1 MAGLLTVFTACS
13 NDDAASAVG
22 LDGVPVT
29 LSYQTLQ
36 ADTRAAA
43 GLTLNDDHI
52 ENGKAVTVRI
62 SRHGA
67 DAYSNYTYTAGASG
81 ALSLPSPA
89 PYYPLDNT
97 HIDILAYF
105 PSNAGTSFTVQTDQT
120 DNDAYLDS
128 DLMWATKLSDVA
140 KTTTPHTLQFA
151 HKMAKIVVN
160 VTAGTQ
166 ISQINSVTLKQVMPT
181 VNFDQGTGAVTLDG
195 TASTTDVMMVKE
207 NTSTTVSGAAVIPA
221 QEISGALL
229 EIGVTKSDATTGTAT
244 YTVDSKT
251 FSANGVYTL
260 NITVSWP
267 EVGATTAITGWSESG
282 TVNIHSSGGSP
293 FMSFTINGWTFK
305 MIYVEGTDDDVSMNW
320 DDQTSGASYVRHP
333 IKVSGISSYYIGQ
346 TEVTNGLWYAVMGS
360 KPPVWSSSGTN
371 NGQPSNADKRP
382 VAYVSWEQICSANT
396 GFIDKLNAAATAAG
410 VLPTGW
416 EFVLPSEVQWQFAAI
431 GGLYSNGYTYSGSST
446 WGDSAWEGNNSGSTT
461 HDVATKPANELGI
474 YDMSGNVWEWCRDQY
489 ATVVDNQVLAKDYV
503 GTSGSSRVIR
513 GGSWFDTSANAAYLD
528 PSFRYPYAATDRDCN
543 VGFRVALQ
551 FNP

>member
-1 MAGLLTVFTACS
+1 MAGLLTVFAACS
-13 NDDAASAVG
+13 NDDTTSFVG
-22 LDGVPVT
+22 QDGVPVT

-43 GLTLNDDHI
+43 GLTLNDGNI
-52 ENGKAVTVRI
+52 ESGKAVTVRI

-67 DAYSNYTYTAGASG
+67 DSYSNYTYTAGAAG

-97 HIDILAYF
+97 NIDILAFF
-105 PSNAGTSFTVQTDQT
+105 PSNAGTSFTVQSDQT
-120 DNDAYLDS
+120 TDDAYLAS
-128 DLMWATKLSDVA
+128 DLMWATKLDNVA
-140 KTTTPHTLQFA
+140 KTTSPRTLQFA

-195 TASTTDVMMVKE
+195 TASTTDVEVVSG
-207 NTSTTVSGAAVIPA
+207 NTSATVSGAAVIPA
-221 QEISGALL
+221 QTIAGALL

-244 YTVDSKT
+244 NTVDSKT

-333 IKVSGISSYYIGQ
+333 IKVSGITSYYIGQ
-346 TEVTNGLWYAVMGS
+346 TEVTNGLWYAVMNS
-360 KPPVWSSSGTN
+360 KPNVWSKSGTN
-371 NGQPSNADKRP
+371 DGQPSNADNRP
-382 VAYVSWEQICSANT
+382 VAYVSWEDICSANT
-396 GFIDKLNAAATAAG
+396 GFIDKLNEAAAEAG
-410 VLPTGW
+410 VLPSGW
-416 EFVLPSEVQWQFAAI
+416 QFVLPSEVQWQFAAI
-431 GGLYSNGYTYSGSST
+431 GGLYSNGYIYSGSST
-446 WGDSAWEGNNSGSTT
+446 FGDSSWNGGNSGSTT

-503 GTSGSSRVIR
+503 GTSGSSRVVR
-513 GGSWFDTSANAAYLD
+513 GGSWYDTSANAAYLY
-528 PSFRYPYAATDRDCN
+528 PSFRYPYAATIRNCN